1 MDADLHI
8 FLHVPKAA
16 GTTLQ
21 RIIERNYTPAETYSI
36 DGSHGDR
43 VDASL
48 ERLRA
53 LPDEEKRRLRMIK
66 GHMAFG
72 IHEAMPQ
79 PSSYIT
85 VLRDPVTRVVSHY
98 HYVRRHPEHYLYDEV
113 VRKGMS
119 LGDYAT
125 SGLSVELENGQVQL
139 LAGLWNLRIEITRD
153 HLATALAN
161 LDAHVSVAGLAE
173 RFDES
178 LLLMRRACGWRLPL
192 YASENVAPASARKP
206 IDPDVRAEIERRN
219 SLDRELY
226 SHVQERL
233 EEQIRAGG
241 EAFARDAERFQR
253 LNRLYSAGRRAARP
267 PVRLAR
273 RLRSAL

>member
-21 RIIERNYTPAETYSI
+21 RIMERNYRPEETYNI

-48 ERLRA
+48 ARLRA
-53 LPDEEKRRLRMIK
+53 LPEAEKRRIRMIK

-79 PSSYIT
+79 PSFYVT
-85 VLRDPVTRVVSHY
+85 VLRDPVARVVSHY
-98 HYVRRHPEHYLYDEV
+98 HYVRRHPEHYLYGEV
-113 VRKGMS
+113 VGTDMS

-125 SGLSVELENGQVQL
+125 SGLSVELVNGQVQL
-139 LAGLWNLRIEITRD
+139 LAGLWNLPIEITRE
-153 HLATALAN
+153 HLETALAN
-161 LDAHVSVAGLAE
+161 LEAHVAVAGLAE

-178 LLLMRRACGWRLPL
+178 LLLMRHACGWKLPL

-206 IDPDVRAEIERRN
+206 IDPGVRREIEARN
-219 SLDRELY
+219 ALDQELY
-226 SHVQERL
+226 DHAAARL
-233 EEQIRAGG
+233 ERQIAEGG
-241 EAFARDAERFQR
+241 DAFRREAERFAR
-253 LNRLYSAGRRAARP
+253 LNTLYSASRRAARP

-273 RLRSAL
+273 RLRAAL

>member
-21 RIIERNYTPAETYSI
+21 RIIERNYRPEETYSI

-53 LPDEEKRRLRMIK
+53 LPDAEKRRLRMIK

-72 IHEAMPQ
+72 IHAAMPQ

-85 VLRDPVTRVVSHY
+85 VLRDPVARVVSHY
-98 HYVRRHPEHYLYDEV
+98 HYVRRHPEHYLHEV
-113 VRKGMS
+113 VVGKGMS

-178 LLLMRRACGWRLPL
+178 LLLMRQACGWRLPL

-226 SHVQERL
+226 AHAQERL
-233 EEQIRAGG
+233 AEQIRDGG
-241 EAFARDAERFQR
+241 AAFGREAERFQR
-253 LNRLYSAGRRAARP
+253 LNRLYSATRRAARP

-273 RLRSAL
+273 RLRSAF